1 MRILVFTF
9 NCNKSSGIDDIRAID
24 VRRDF
29 DLLKEALFSILNGII
44 EKGFVIKAAKLL
56 SPGSILNEEY
66 LVALEII
73 DLYQFFLVYRQS

>member
-29 DLLKEALFSILNGII
+29 GLLKEALFSILNGII
-44 EKGFVIKAAKLL
+44 EKGFVIKTAKLL
-56 SPGSILNEEY
+56 SSGSILNEEY